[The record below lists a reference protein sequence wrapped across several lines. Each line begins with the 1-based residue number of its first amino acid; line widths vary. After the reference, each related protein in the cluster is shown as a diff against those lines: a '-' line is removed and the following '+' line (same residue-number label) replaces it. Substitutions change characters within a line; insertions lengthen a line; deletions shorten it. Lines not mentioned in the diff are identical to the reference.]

1 MVRVSSE
8 VEVSDDEEVEPD
20 TNSYDDS
27 FIDDRINP
35 TQASTQPETSG
46 TDMMAIYRFLMNFYI
61 CIFCPLFI
69 CFLEYVCAY
78 MFFLSLVIHIVFW
91 KGIAEQ
97 EEPVS
102 LVINLSYL

>member
-61 CIFCPLFI
+61 CIFVHI
-69 CFLEYVCAY
+69 CFS
-78 MFFLSLVIHIVFW
+78 FPW
-91 KGIAEQ
+91 
-97 EEPVS
+97 
-102 LVINLSYL
+102 